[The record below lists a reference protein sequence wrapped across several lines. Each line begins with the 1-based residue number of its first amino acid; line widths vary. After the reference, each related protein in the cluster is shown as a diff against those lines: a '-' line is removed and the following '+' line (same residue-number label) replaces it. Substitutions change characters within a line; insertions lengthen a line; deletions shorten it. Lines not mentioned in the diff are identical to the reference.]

1 MPRHRGLTLTK
12 LVNAIDPELMERY
25 FTEKLPP
32 DVQLPARFVMSPK
45 AVEVFMDDPRNAA
58 AKEMVMEDLRTINDI
73 CEKAKN
79 HVVRAYQ
86 QYGIAWDEDDCPE
99 NLAMRLFLDH
109 KEAFDFAYT
118 WFCYYQYSSAMS
130 FHHMPGAFRL
140 TKRRVD
146 AFRKEIKEWF
156 RKLAKGK
163 ECIVTEYDEEDTAV
177 ILVKHGSYVRIVA
190 YWKGDKIEM
199 TSFRPAN
206 EDVLL
211 YDKTAGLLRIKAS
224 LQKDRDQY
232 IRSFARCIMGDESLA
247 DREDRDTLYTLKPL
261 QNGNF
266 NWNGN
271 EQIKEVLLTEAKLQ
285 LPGST
290 RPVISVSSGDVKK
303 SLNESLHGMNLGSGE
318 LVHARFRFVLKADG
332 KKRRVSFVVSPPSR
346 TDLTQKTYADI
357 ISAYLKQQG
366 VELY

>member
-1 MPRHRGLTLTK
+1 MPRHRGLTLEK
-12 LVNAIDPELMERY
+12 LVKAIDPELMERY
-25 FTEKLPP
+25 FTEKLPSGT
-32 DVQLPARFVMSPK
+32 QLPLRFVMSPQ
-45 AVEVFMDDPRNAA
+45 AVGAFMDDPRNAGA
-58 AKEMVMEDLRTINDI
+58 RDLVMEDFRTINDI

-86 QYGIAWDEDDCPE
+86 QYGIPWNEDDCPE

-130 FHHMPGAFRL
+130 FHHMPGDFRL
-140 TKRRVD
+140 ARKRID
-146 AFRKEIKEWF
+146 MFRKEVKEHF

-163 ECIVTEYDEEDTAV
+163 ECIVIDYDEEDTAV
-177 ILVKHGSYVRIVA
+177 ILVKHGTYVRIVA
-190 YWKGDKIEM
+190 YWKDDKIEM
-199 TSFRPAN
+199 ASFRPAN

-211 YDKTAGLLRIKAS
+211 YDKAAGLLRIKAS

-232 IRSFARCIMGDESLA
+232 IKSFARCIMGDESLA

-261 QNGNF
+261 QNGAF

-271 EQIKEVLLTEAKLQ
+271 EQISEILLTEAKLQ

-290 RPVISVSSGDVKK
+290 RPVISIGSGDVRK
-303 SLNESLHGMNLGSGE
+303 SLKESLRSISLDSGE
-318 LVHARFRFVLKADG
+318 LTYARFRFTLKVDG
-332 KKRRVSFVVSPPSR
+332 KKRKISFAISPPSR
-346 TDLTQKTYADI
+346 TDLTQKKYADI
-357 ISAYLKQQG
+357 VSAYLKQQG

>member
-1 MPRHRGLTLTK
+1 MPRHRSLTLTK

-32 DVQLPARFVMSPK
+32 GTQLPLRFVMSPQ
-45 AVEVFMDDPRNAA
+45 AVEAFMDDPRNAG
-58 AKEMVMEDLRTINDI
+58 AKELMMEDFRTINDI

-86 QYGIAWDEDDCPE
+86 QYNIPWNENDNPE
-99 NLAMRLFLDH
+99 NLAMKLFLDH

-118 WFCYYQYSSAMS
+118 WFCYYQYSSTMS
-130 FHHMPGAFRL
+130 FHHMPGDFRL
-140 TKRRVD
+140 TKRKVGM
-146 AFRKEIKEWF
+146 FRKEIKEWF

-163 ECIVTEYDEEDTAV
+163 ECIVTEYDEDDTAV

-190 YWKGDKIEM
+190 YWKEDKIEM

-211 YDKTAGLLRIKAS
+211 YDKTVGLLRIKAS

-261 QNGNF
+261 QNGKF

-271 EQIKEVLLTEAKLQ
+271 EQIREVLLTEAKLQ

-290 RPVISVSSGDVKK
+290 RPVVSVGSGDVRK
-303 SLNESLHGMNLGSGE
+303 SLNESLHGINLDSGE
-318 LVHARFRFVLKADG
+318 LVYARFRFILKVDG
-332 KKRRVSFVVSPPSR
+332 KQGKISFAVSPPSR
-346 TDLTQKTYADI
+346 TDLTQKKYADI
-357 ISAYLKQQG
+357 VSAYLKQQG